1 MKSRIIQIFLGLVAI
16 AAAVFGASYWQK
28 NYLAGITMSKI
39 PVPQAD
45 IPPYT
50 LLTAEM
56 FTEQEYP
63 RALVDQGAYLLSTA
77 DLEGSISVETLLAGL
92 PVAKRMAVPPDQFR
106 LANSSLE
113 VISLPAEATMA
124 VGGQVHIGEMVNI
137 YCLIPAPEQTDENA
151 PPPKPEV
158 AFVARVP
165 VVAVLADGGQPLVS
179 TSTQDSQ
186 ENGPKPMEILLVA
199 APSETVRA
207 ILNAIALVQ
216 HEGAFLWVTLA
227 TP

>member
-1 MKSRIIQIFLGLVAI
+1 MKSRIIQIILGLVAI
-16 AAAVFGASYWQK
+16 AAAILGANYWQK
-28 NYLAGITMSKI
+28 NYLAGITMTKI
-39 PVPQAD
+39 PVPKAD

-63 RALVDQGAYLLSTA
+63 RALVEQGAYQLSAA
-77 DLEGSISVETLLAGL
+77 DLQGSISVETLLTSL

-106 LANSSLE
+106 LADPSLE

-137 YCLIPAPEQTDENA
+137 YCLIPALKQTDENA

-165 VVAVLADGGQPLVS
+165 VVAVLADSGQPLVS
-179 TSTQDSQ
+179 TSTQNSQDSQ
-186 ENGPKPMEILLVA
+186 PKPMEILLVA
-199 APSETVRA
+199 APPETVQT
-207 ILNAIALVQ
+207 ILDAIALVQ
-216 HEGAFLWVTLA
+216 HEGASLWVTLA